1 MPIRKPILLVAA
13 TEIELDGVRKALN
26 ERAFNQLDITYAV
39 TGVGMVNTVLHLT
52 RMLMADRFDLAV
64 NLGIAGSFDPSIVIG
79 EVVQVKEDRIAWFG
93 AEDRNGFI
101 RAEEMGL
108 CPLQEVV
115 FNATATAEILR
126 QVNAITI
133 NMAHGSAASI
143 RRAVRTY
150 APQIE
155 IMEGAAFFRVC
166 EHFAVKSMQIRAISN
181 RVEPRNRAAWNIPL
195 ALENLTH
202 ATLQLLEKLEHGN

>member
-64 NLGIAGSFDPSIVIG
+64 NIGIAGSFDPNIVIG
-79 EVVQVKEDRIAWFG
+79 EVVQVKEDRIAWLG
-93 AEDRNGFI
+93 AEDRDIFL

-126 QVNAITI
+126 QVNAITV

-155 IMEGAAFFRVC
+155 SMEGAAFFRVC
-166 EHFAVKSMQIRAISN
+166 DHFKVRSMQIRAISN
-181 RVEPRNRAAWNIPL
+181 RVEPRNRDAWNIPP
-195 ALENLTH
+195 ALNNLTS
-202 ATLQLLEKLEHGN
+202 AALQILEDLDNGN

>member
-26 ERAFNQLDITYAV
+26 ERTFPQLDITCAV
-39 TGVGMVNTVLHLT
+39 TGVGMVNTALHLT
-52 RMLMADRFDLAV
+52 LMLGADRFDLAV
-64 NLGIAGSFDPSIVIG
+64 NLGIAGSFDPSIAIG
-79 EVVQVKEDRIAWFG
+79 EVVQVKEDRIAWLG

-126 QVNAITI
+126 QVNAITV

-143 RRAVRTY
+143 RRAVSTY
-150 APQIE
+150 APQTE
-155 IMEGAAFFRVC
+155 SMEGAAFFRVC

-181 RVEPRNRAAWNIPL
+181 RVEPRNRDAWNIPL
-195 ALENLTH
+195 ALNNLTS
-202 ATLQLLEKLEHGN
+202 AALQILEDLDNGN